1 MISTPILAIALPFLG
16 GVGAPE
22 LIIIL
27 VIVLILF
34 GPKRL
39 PALGKSL
46 GKTFKSLKDGIDGKL
61 DEGEADDDVAETTSK
76 KAEPAAAESKKPAAS
91 EKKTSDD
98 SDDA

>member
-1 MISTPILAIALPFLG
+1 MISAPIFAIALPFLG
-16 GVGAPE
+16 GIGAPE
-22 LIIIL
+22 LIIVL

-61 DEGEADDDVAETTSK
+61 DEADEDAGVEATTAK
-76 KAEPAAAESKKPAAS
+76 KAEPTAAEAKKPADKPSAGDS
-91 EKKTSDD
+91 EE
-98 SDDA
+98 

>member
-1 MISTPILAIALPFLG
+1 MISTPIFAIALPFLG
-16 GVGAPE
+16 GIGAPE
-22 LIIIL
+22 LIIVL

-61 DEGEADDDVAETTSK
+61 DEVDEDASTDSTAK
-76 KAEPAAAESKKPAAS
+76 KAEPAAAETKKAADKPS
-91 EKKTSDD
+91 ASD
-98 SDDA
+98 SDES

>member
-1 MISTPILAIALPFLG
+1 MISTTVFAIALPFLG

-46 GKTFKSLKDGIDGKL
+46 GKTVKSLKDGLEGKL
-61 DEGEADDDVAETTSK
+61 DEGDEEEASETTAK
-76 KAEPAAAESKKPAAS
+76 KAEPSAAKA
-91 EKKTSDD
+91 KKTNASA
-98 SDDA
+98 DDAGADDEE